1 MMKKLLLSVALVASL
16 VSFQACKDDDDK
28 SLTNDDLKVL
38 AIKNYADI
46 VYASYDDSYKT
57 ALALKTA
64 VDDFVAAPSE
74 QGLKDCK
81 AAWKASRIP
90 YGQTEAFRFYGGPID
105 DEDGPEGLIN
115 AWPIDE
121 SYIDYVSG
129 NASSGIINDGE
140 ITISKAELES
150 LNEAGSETSIST
162 GYHAI
167 EFLLWGQDLSSDT
180 TGIRPYTDFISG
192 EGSTAENAQRR
203 GQYLKVV
210 TELLTDHLKAV
221 RDEWAEGASYR
232 QAFIN
237 GDVSETLGMIFN
249 GMGELSK
256 GELAGE
262 RMLVAVESGDQ
273 ENEHSCFSDNTHVD
287 ILMNFKS
294 VKNIYLGEY
303 ERVDGSVVA
312 GTSFADIAARMAST
326 KNDLVITSLATTE
339 DDIEEIDN
347 PFDQAIANDEDDILA
362 AADQLSILSDR
373 IADVAL
379 SIGATNP

>member
-1 MMKKLLLSVALVASL
+1 
-16 VSFQACKDDDDK
+16 
-28 SLTNDDLKVL
+28 
-38 AIKNYADI
+38 
-46 VYASYDDSYKT
+46 VYATYDDSYKT
-57 ALALKTA
+57 AVSLKTA
-64 VDDFVAAPSE
+64 VDAFVDAPTE
-74 QGLKDCK
+74 AGLKACK
-81 AAWKASRIP
+81 TAWKAARIP

-129 NASSGIINDGE
+129 NATSGIINNPD
-140 ITISKAELES
+140 ITISKTELEN

-180 TGIRPYTDFISG
+180 SGIRPYTDYLTG

-203 GQYLKVV
+203 GLYLKVV
-210 TELLTDHLKAV
+210 TELLTDHLKSV

-232 QAFIN
+232 EAFIA
-237 GDVSETLGMIFN
+237 GDVSTTLGMIFQ

-262 RMLVAVESGDQ
+262 RMMVAVESGDQ

-287 ILMNFKS
+287 IMMNFLS

-303 ERVDGSVVA
+303 ERVDGSIVA
-312 GTSFADIAARMAST
+312 GTSFASIAARMAAS
-326 KNDLVITSLATTE
+326 KNELVINSLATTA
-339 DDIEEIDN
+339 DDIEEIET
-347 PFDQAIANDEDDILA
+347 PFDQAIANDEEDILA
-362 AADQLSILSDR
+362 AADQLSTLSDR